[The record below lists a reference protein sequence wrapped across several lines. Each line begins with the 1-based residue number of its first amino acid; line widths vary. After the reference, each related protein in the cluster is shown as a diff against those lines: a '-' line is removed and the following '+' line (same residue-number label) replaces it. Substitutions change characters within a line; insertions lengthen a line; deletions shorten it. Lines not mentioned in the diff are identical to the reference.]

1 MVKYECHKYWKGGV
15 FSLENKNLDAAET
28 IDSTKQLQHLEL
40 EINELRNENE
50 GLKDEISHLSEVVRQ
65 YQKMLFGQS
74 SEKTKYAADEQANDQ
89 ISLFNEAE
97 AESDPKVKE
106 PRTLVAGHSRKPK
119 RTHEEMAKDLPVVE
133 IVHTL
138 PEEKRVCPKCGGAL
152 NPIGLAKVRDEMR
165 FEPAKYYINRHMQES
180 YACGC
185 CGKDTAKD
193 AELTSIDTQT
203 IVRAPA
209 PKPVLPNSMV
219 SASLLSYVLYAK
231 YALALPLYRL
241 EQDFQNNGLSI
252 PRVTLANWVI
262 RSAEMYLEPIWEVLR
277 ASVLAENVIQADETR
292 TQVLKEKGRKATQKS
307 YMWVFCSGEFSEKP
321 AVLYMYSPSRAG
333 ENAKTFLGEYS
344 KYLIVDGY
352 GGYNGLNA
360 ERCGCVAHL
369 RRRFKDAMP
378 EGAALYE
385 PVKDPPWRPKSQGKS
400 KERYESQKEI
410 IEDLKSHPIKSA
422 VGFFLCNELFDLE
435 RAGKDDIEE
444 RMKIRR
450 ECTTVL
456 LDVFWTW
463 LDSVNPGNGTALSK
477 AVHYALNERNYL
489 VKFLENPIVPVSNNR
504 CENSIRP
511 FCVGRRNWLF
521 SATPKGAKSSAIVY
535 SIIETAKSNNLKPY
549 HYLNWLF
556 ETMSQ
561 ADTVD
566 DNLIASLLPWSES
579 IPADCK
585 TAQSR

>member
-1 MVKYECHKYWKGGV
+1 M
-15 FSLENKNLDAAET
+15 ENNNLDAAT
-28 IDSTKQLQHLEL
+28 TVDSTEQFQQLEHE
-40 EINELRNENE
+40 NHTLRNENDQ
-50 GLKDEISHLSEVVRQ
+50 LKDENTHLMEVVRQ

-74 SEKTKYAADEQANDQ
+74 SEKTKYAAEEQNGDQ

-97 AESDPKVKE
+97 VESNPKAEEPK
-106 PRTLVAGHSRKPK
+106 TLVGGHSRKPK
-119 RTHEEMAKDLPVVE
+119 RTHGEMAKDLLVEE

-138 PEEKRVCPKCGGAL
+138 PEADRICPKCGDTL
-152 NPIGLAKVRDEMR
+152 NLIGQTKVRDELI
-165 FEPAKYYINRHMQES
+165 FEPAKYYIKRHMQES
-180 YACGC
+180 YICGC

-193 AELTSIDTQT
+193 AEQPDIAAQT

-241 EQDFQNNGLSI
+241 EQDFKNNGFSM

-262 RSAEMYLEPIWEVLR
+262 RSAEMYLEPIWEALR
-277 ASVLAENVIQADETR
+277 AATLEESVIQADETR
-292 TQVLKEKGRKATQKS
+292 VQVLKEKGRKATQKS
-307 YMWVFCSGEFSEKP
+307 YMWVFCSGEFSTRP

-333 ENAKTFLGEYS
+333 ENAKAFLGEYN

-352 GGYNGLNA
+352 DGYNGLKA

-378 EGAALYE
+378 EGTVLYE
-385 PVKDPPWRPKSQGKS
+385 PAKEPPWRLKSEDNL
-400 KERYESQKEI
+400 KERYESKKEI

-444 RMKIRR
+444 RIKIRR
-450 ECTTVL
+450 ECASVL
-456 LDVFWTW
+456 LEVFWSW
-463 LDSVNPGNGTALSK
+463 LDSVNPGKGTALSR
-477 AVHYALNERNYL
+477 AVNYALNERKYL
-489 VKFLENPIVPVSNNR
+489 VKFLESPIVPVSNNR
-504 CENSIRP
+504 CENSVRP

-535 SIIETAKSNNLKPY
+535 SIIESAKSNNLKPY

-556 ETMSQ
+556 EILSQ
-561 ADTVD
+561 ADRIDSDLV
-566 DNLIASLLPWSES
+566 ASVLPWSES

-585 TAQSR
+585 LPNSAN

>member
-1 MVKYECHKYWKGGV
+1 M
-15 FSLENKNLDAAET
+15 ENNNIDTAVTL
-28 IDSTKQLQHLEL
+28 DSTGQIQQLEH
-40 EINELRNENE
+40 EINGLRTELDQ
-50 GLKDEISHLSEVVRQ
+50 LKDENTHLAEVVRQ

-74 SEKTKYAADEQANDQ
+74 SEKTKYAAEEQSGDQ

-97 AESDPKVKE
+97 AESNPKAEE

-138 PEEKRVCPKCGGAL
+138 PEEERVCPKCGDAL
-152 NPIGLAKVRDEMR
+152 KIIGQAKVRDEMI
-165 FEPAKYYINRHMQES
+165 FEPARYYINRHMQES
-180 YACGC
+180 YVCGC

-193 AELTSIDTQT
+193 AEMPNIAAQT

-209 PKPVLPNSMV
+209 PKPVLPNSMA

-241 EQDFQNNGLSI
+241 EQDFKNNGLSI

-262 RSAEMYLEPIWEVLR
+262 RSAEMYLEPIWEALR
-277 ASVLAENVIQADETR
+277 ASVLAENVVQADETR

-307 YMWVFCSGEFSEKP
+307 YMWVFCSGEFSAKP
-321 AVLYMYSPSRAG
+321 AVLYMYSPNRAG
-333 ENAKTFLGEYS
+333 ENAKTFLGEYN

-352 GGYNGLNA
+352 DGYNGLNA
-360 ERCGCVAHL
+360 ERCGCIAHL

-378 EGAALYE
+378 EGTALYE
-385 PVKDPPWRPKSQGKS
+385 PAKEPPWRPKSN
-400 KERYESQKEI
+400 KERYEFKKEI
-410 IEDLKSHPIKSA
+410 LEDLKSHPVKSA

-435 RAGKDDIEE
+435 RAGKYDIKE
-444 RMKIRR
+444 RIKIRR
-450 ECTTVL
+450 ECASVL
-456 LDVFWTW
+456 LEVFWSW
-463 LDSVNPGNGTALSK
+463 LDSVNPGKGTALSR
-477 AVHYALNERNYL
+477 AVNYALNERKYL
-489 VKFLENPIVPVSNNR
+489 VKFLDDPIVPVSNNR
-504 CENSIRP
+504 CENSVRP

-549 HYLNWLF
+549 HYLSWLF

-561 ADTVD
+561 ADTFD
-566 DNLIASLLPWSES
+566 DNVIASVLPWSEAV
-579 IPADCK
+579 PADCK
-585 TAQSR
+585 LPISAN

>member
-1 MVKYECHKYWKGGV
+1 M
-15 FSLENKNLDAAET
+15 NLDAAET
-28 IDSTKQLQHLEL
+28 LASTEQLQHLEL
-40 EINELRNENE
+40 EINELRTENDQ
-50 GLKDEISHLSEVVRQ
+50 LKDEVSHLSEVVRQ

-74 SEKTKYAADEQANDQ
+74 SEKTKYAADEQSGDQ

-97 AESDPKVKE
+97 AEANPKAEE

-133 IVHTL
+133 LIHTL
-138 PEEKRVCPKCGGAL
+138 PEEERVCPKCSGTL
-152 NPIGLAKVRDEMR
+152 NPIGQAKVRDEMMY
-165 FEPAKYYINRHMQES
+165 EPARYYIKRHIQES
-180 YACGC
+180 YVCSC
-185 CGKDTAKD
+185 CGKDAAKD
-193 AELTSIDTQT
+193 AGQTDIAAQT

-209 PKPVLPNSMV
+209 PKPVLSNSMA
-219 SASLLSYVLYAK
+219 SAALLSYVLYAK

-241 EQDFQNNGLSI
+241 EQDFKNNGLSI

-262 RSAEMYLEPIWEVLR
+262 RSAERYLEPIWEALR

-307 YMWVFCSGEFSEKP
+307 YMWVFCSGEFSAKP

-333 ENAKTFLGEYS
+333 ESAKTFLGEYS
-344 KYLIVDGY
+344 KYLVADGY
-352 GGYNGLNA
+352 DGYNGLHA
-360 ERCGCVAHL
+360 ERCGCIAHL

-385 PVKDPPWRPKSQGKS
+385 PAKEPPWRLKSEGKP
-400 KERYESQKEI
+400 KERYESKQEI
-410 IEDLKSHPIKSA
+410 LEDLKAHPVKSA

-435 RAGKDDIEE
+435 RAGKDDINE
-444 RMKIRR
+444 RLKIRR
-450 ECTTVL
+450 ECASIL
-456 LDVFWTW
+456 LDVFWVW
-463 LDSVNPGNGTALSK
+463 LESVNPGSGTALSK
-477 AVHYALNERNYL
+477 AVNYALNERKYL
-489 VKFLENPIVPVSNNR
+489 VKFLEDPVVPVSNNR
-504 CENSIRP
+504 CENSVRP

-521 SATPKGAKSSAIVY
+521 SATPKGATSSAIVY

-561 ADTVD
+561 VDSYD
-566 DNLIASLLPWSES
+566 DNLIASVLPWSTAV
-579 IPADCK
+579 PAECK
-585 TAQSR
+585 LPDSNQ

>member
-1 MVKYECHKYWKGGV
+1 MKVKNYWKGGV
-15 FSLENKNLDAAET
+15 FSLENKNLDAAVT
-28 IDSTKQLQHLEL
+28 FDSVEQLERLEL
-40 EINELRNENE
+40 ENNELKNENDQ
-50 GLKDEISHLSEVVRQ
+50 LKDENAHLTEVVRQ

-74 SEKTKYAADEQANDQ
+74 SEKSKYAADDQTGDQ

-97 AESDPKVKE
+97 AESNPKVEE

-119 RTHEEMAKDLPVVE
+119 RTHEELAKDLPVVE

-138 PEEKRVCPKCGGAL
+138 PEEERVCPKCGGEL
-152 NPIGLAKVRDEMR
+152 TPIGQVKVRDEMMYD
-165 FEPAKYYINRHMQES
+165 PAKYYINRHMQES
-180 YACGC
+180 YVCDC
-185 CGKDTAKD
+185 CGKDAATD
-193 AELTSIDTQT
+193 AEQPDIAVQT

-209 PKPVLPNSMV
+209 PKPVLPNSMA

-241 EQDFQNNGLSI
+241 EQDFKNNGLSI
-252 PRVTLANWVI
+252 PRITLANWVI
-262 RSAEMYLEPIWEVLR
+262 RSAEMYLEPIWKALK
-277 ASVLAENVIQADETR
+277 ASTLGESVIQADETR
-292 TQVLKEKGRKATQKS
+292 VQVLKEKGRKASQKS

-333 ENAKTFLGEYS
+333 ETAKAFLGEYN

-352 GGYNGLNA
+352 DGYNGLNA
-360 ERCGCVAHL
+360 ERCGCIAHL

-378 EGAALYE
+378 EGTALYE
-385 PVKDPPWRPKSQGKS
+385 PAKEPPWRPKSEGPL
-400 KERYESQKEI
+400 KERYESKKEI
-410 IEDLKSHPIKSA
+410 IEDLKSHPIKSV

-444 RMKIRR
+444 RIKIRR
-450 ECTTVL
+450 ECATVL
-456 LDVFWTW
+456 LDVFWSW
-463 LDSVNPGNGTALSK
+463 LDSVNPGKGTALGK
-477 AVHYALNERNYL
+477 AVNYALNERKYL

-504 CENSIRP
+504 CENSVRP

-521 SATPKGAKSSAIVY
+521 SVTPKGAKSSAIVY

-561 ADTVD
+561 ADIVD
-566 DNLIASLLPWSES
+566 DNLIASVLPWSES
-579 IPADCK
+579 VPAECK
-585 TAQSR
+585 LPNPSN